1 MYDHYVIKTWEREH
15 RGKISKEPYK
25 RERVPL
31 LGPEFYGVDSMKIS
45 VTHIYTKMRSE
56 YHKHIADEVI
66 YIVSGRGKVMI
77 DKYRYSIEPGMVIF
91 FPKEVLHQVINT
103 GDETLNL
110 FNVFAPGITLELN
123 AKKTIIV
130 APPSE
135 TEIEDR

>member
-1 MYDHYVIKTWEREH
+1 MYDHYVIKTWEH
-15 RGKISKEPYK
+15 RGKIDKEPYK

-31 LGPEFYGVDSMKIS
+31 LGPEFYRVDSMKIS
-45 VTHIYTKMRSE
+45 VTHIFPKMKSE

-66 YIVSGRGKVMI
+66 YIVSGFGKVI
-77 DKYRYSIEPGMVIF
+77 LDKYRYNIEPGMVIF
-91 FPKEVLHQVINT
+91 YPKEVFHQVINT

-123 AKKTIIV
+123 AKKTTINN
-130 APPSE
+130 PPSE